1 MRSLGFKLA
10 GVGAVI
16 AALIALIAYVHELRE
31 DVQIAEQNRI
41 ASVEMYNNE
50 KNKTYALNLKIED
63 LDRIKNKQIQEMD
76 SIRRALNVKD
86 KQLKALYGQKSSA
99 DIRDTIELPIYVPVI
114 DSTTGNVIPM
124 EDCYT
129 DTCVGDMR
137 WYNVCIDR
145 IDSNLIVLS
154 AHFESD
160 LTLITVEKK
169 EIVNKPRKT
178 WLGRLFQR
186 KVKTMSIT
194 AVEQN
199 PYVRND
205 STILVVPIK

>member
-1 MRSLGFKLA
+1 MRSLGFKVA

-16 AALIALIAYVHELRE
+16 AALIALMVYVRELRE
-31 DVQIAEQNRI
+31 DIQIAEQNRI

-99 DIRDTIELPIYVPVI
+99 DIRDTIELPIHVPVI

-129 DTCVGDMR
+129 DTCIGDMR

-160 LTLITVEKK
+160 LTLVTVEKK

>member
-1 MRSLGFKLA
+1 MRSLGFKVA

-16 AALIALIAYVHELRE
+16 AALIALMVYVHKLRE

-76 SIRRALNVKD
+76 SIRRALNIKD

-99 DIRDTIELPIYVPVI
+99 DIRDTVELPIYVPVI

-129 DTCVGDMR
+129 DTCIGDMR

-169 EIVNKPRKT
+169 EIVNNNLP
-178 WLGRLFQR
+178 
-186 KVKTMSIT
+186 
-194 AVEQN
+194 
-199 PYVRND
+199 
-205 STILVVPIK
+205 

>member
-1 MRSLGFKLA
+1 MRSLGFKVA

-16 AALIALIAYVHELRE
+16 AVLIALMAYVHELRK

-41 ASVEMYNNE
+41 ASVELYNNE

-129 DTCVGDMR
+129 DTCIGDMR

-199 PYVRND
+199 PYVKND

>member
-1 MRSLGFKLA
+1 MRSLGFKVA

-16 AALIALIAYVHELRE
+16 AALIALMVYVHKLRE

-99 DIRDTIELPIYVPVI
+99 DIRDTIELPIHVPVI

-129 DTCVGDMR
+129 DTCIGDMR

>member
-1 MRSLGFKLA
+1 MRSLSFKLA
-10 GVGAVI
+10 GVGVVI
-16 AALIALIAYVHELRE
+16 AALIALIVYVHELRE

>member
-1 MRSLGFKLA
+1 MRSLGFKVA

-16 AALIALIAYVHELRE
+16 AVLIALMAYVHELRK

-41 ASVEMYNNE
+41 ASVELYNNE

>member
-1 MRSLGFKLA
+1 MRSLGFKVA

-16 AALIALIAYVHELRE
+16 AALIALMVYVRELRE

-99 DIRDTIELPIYVPVI
+99 DIRDTIELPIHVPVI

-129 DTCVGDMR
+129 DTCIGDMR

>member
-1 MRSLGFKLA
+1 MRSLGFKVA

-16 AALIALIAYVHELRE
+16 AALIALVVYVRELRE

-63 LDRIKNKQIQEMD
+63 LDRIKNKQIHEMD

-99 DIRDTIELPIYVPVI
+99 DIRDTIELPIHVPVI
-114 DSTTGNVIPM
+114 DGTTGNVIPM

-129 DTCVGDMR
+129 DTCIGDMR

>member
-1 MRSLGFKLA
+1 MRSLGFKVA

-16 AALIALIAYVHELRE
+16 AALIALMVYVHKLRE

-76 SIRRALNVKD
+76 SIRRALNIKD

-99 DIRDTIELPIYVPVI
+99 DIRDTIELPIHVPVI

-129 DTCVGDMR
+129 DTCIGDMR

>member
-1 MRSLGFKLA
+1 MRSLGFKVA

-16 AALIALIAYVHELRE
+16 AALIALLAYVRELRE

-76 SIRRALNVKD
+76 SIRKALNVKD

>member
-1 MRSLGFKLA
+1 MRSLGFKVA

-16 AALIALIAYVHELRE
+16 AALIVLVVYVHKLRE

-99 DIRDTIELPIYVPVI
+99 DIRDTIELPIHVPVI
-114 DSTTGNVIPM
+114 DSTAGNVIPM

-129 DTCVGDMR
+129 DTCIGDMR